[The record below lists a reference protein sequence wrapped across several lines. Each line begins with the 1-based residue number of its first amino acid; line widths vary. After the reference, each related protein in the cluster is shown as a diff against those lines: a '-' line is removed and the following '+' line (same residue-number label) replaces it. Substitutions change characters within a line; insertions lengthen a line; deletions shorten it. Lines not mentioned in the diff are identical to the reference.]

1 MRFAT
6 KEGFY
11 SICPM
16 PNQPSIAL
24 CYDFTIYPQ
33 FRGQRAAHTLKAH
46 QMKNLK
52 LLGYTTAFCTTQASN
67 KAQIQVLMKANWTIL
82 SSFQDQRTGEQ
93 GVLWRWEA

>member
-6 KEGFY
+6 NEGFY
-11 SICPM
+11 SVIPM
-16 PNQPSIAL
+16 PNQPSVAI

-52 LLGYTTAFCTTQASN
+52 LMGYTTAICTTQESN

-82 SSFQDQRTGEQ
+82 SSFQDHRTGERSIM
-93 GVLWRWEA
+93 WKWET